1 MVGTQIFGSGDDL
14 ELFEVVKDIVTG
26 DSVGVA
32 TTSGAFTAFSAD
44 PSARVLEI
52 QQEFNVPVK
61 IDTWKLRTSQ
71 FSKVSAADELT
82 VTKSHTYPDDFGMED
97 LSPAEYM
104 NLAERIR
111 KSESTAKKYL
121 E

>member
-1 MVGTQIFGSGDDL
+1 M
-14 ELFEVVKDIVTG
+14 FEVVKDIVSG
-26 DSVGVA
+26 ESVGVA

-52 QQEFNVPVK
+52 QQEYNVPVK
-61 IDTWKLRTSQ
+61 IDTWKLHTSQ
-71 FSKVSAADELT
+71 FSQVSGTDELT
-82 VTKSHTYPDDFGMED
+82 VTKSHTYPDDFDMAD
-97 LSPAEYM
+97 LSPAEYQ

-111 KSESTAKKYL
+111 TSESLAVKYL